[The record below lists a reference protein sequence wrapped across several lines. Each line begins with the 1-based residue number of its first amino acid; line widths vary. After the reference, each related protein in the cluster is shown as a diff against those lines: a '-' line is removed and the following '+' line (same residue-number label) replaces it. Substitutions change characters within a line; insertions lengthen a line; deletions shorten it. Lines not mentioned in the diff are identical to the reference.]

1 MKWNEL
7 DAEKQTIIRR
17 LYAGEVLMADDV
29 GHIPNFATQYS
40 YYHHGWV
47 ISDEGKTFVKT
58 GEWTRSLTADDTPE
72 QAELAALREQV
83 ATLTRALAWYAD
95 SSHYRL
101 RESET
106 EGGVYLM
113 CDIDDD
119 DGERARRALQALE
132 QGGDANGQQAP

>member
-7 DAEKQTIIRR
+7 DTEKQTIIRR

-83 ATLTRALAWYAD
+83 ATLTRALEA
-95 SSHYRL
+95 L
-101 RESET
+101 
-106 EGGVYLM
+106 
-113 CDIDDD
+113 
-119 DGERARRALQALE
+119 RALPDGDMRTVYEIANEALGAVE
-132 QGGDANGQQAP
+132 KSA